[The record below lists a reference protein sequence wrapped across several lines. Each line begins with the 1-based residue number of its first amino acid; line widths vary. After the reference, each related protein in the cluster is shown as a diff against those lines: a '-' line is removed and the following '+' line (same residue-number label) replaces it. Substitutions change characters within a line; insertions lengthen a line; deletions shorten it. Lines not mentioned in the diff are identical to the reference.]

1 MENQNSVH
9 SCIHYLCAKFQQM
22 SSAKYFPQ
30 LQNINKAKIN
40 LNEVILHTPLQK
52 NLNLSEEFEA
62 NILLK
67 REDLQ
72 IVRSYKLRGAFNKIV
87 QLSHKEIAHGVVC
100 ASAGNHAQ
108 GVAYSCQKLE
118 IKGKIYMPATT
129 PKQKIKQVK
138 MFGKEFVEIV
148 LTGDTYDDAQLAAK
162 NDCAKTGMA
171 FIHPFD
177 DPLIIDGQATVG
189 LEILQDTKQHIDYI
203 LIPVGGGGLAAGVGA
218 YFKQTSPNTKIIG
231 VEPAGAPSMEKSIK
245 AGKVLEMKKID
256 KFVDGA
262 AVQKVGELTFE
273 VCKKVIDDFIAVPEG
288 KICTKILE
296 LYNRDAIV
304 IEPAGA
310 LSIAALDFYK
320 EKIKGKNVVCIVSG
334 SNNDITRTEEIKER
348 SLLYEGLKHYFIVRF
363 PQRAGALRTFVDIV
377 LGPNDDITHFEYSKK
392 TNREKGPAVIGIEV
406 QKKEDFK
413 GLVERMEENGFIYEY
428 LNEKPDLFQFLI

>member
-1 MENQNSVH
+1 MKLSR
-9 SCIHYLCAKFQQM
+9 
-22 SSAKYFPQ
+22 YFPK
-30 LQNINKAKIN
+30 LQDINRAKIN

-52 NLNLSEEFEA
+52 NFNLSEEFDA

-72 IVRSYKLRGAFNKIV
+72 VVRSYKLRGAYNKIV
-87 QLSHKEIAHGVVC
+87 QLSKEELANGVVC

-138 MFGKEFVEIV
+138 MFGKSFVDVI
-148 LTGDTYDDAQLAAK
+148 LTGDTYDDAHNAAM
-162 NDCAKTGMA
+162 NDCEKTGMA

-177 DPLIIDGQATVG
+177 DPQIIEGQATVG
-189 LEILQDTKQHIDYI
+189 IEILQDTKQHIDYI
-203 LIPVGGGGLAAGVGA
+203 FIPIGGGGLAAGVGA
-218 YFKQTSPNTKIIG
+218 YFKQMSPNTKIIG
-231 VEPAGAPSMEKSIK
+231 VEPAGAPSMEKSVA
-245 AGKVLEMKKID
+245 AGKVIEMKKID

-262 AVQKVGELTFE
+262 AVQKVGETTFE
-273 VCKKVIDDFIAVPEG
+273 VCKEVIDDYIAVPEG
-288 KICTKILE
+288 CICTKILE
-296 LYNRDAIV
+296 LYNQDAIV

-310 LSIAALDFYK
+310 LSIAALGFYK

-348 SLLYEGLKHYFIVRF
+348 SMLYEGLKHYFIVRF
-363 PQRAGALRTFVDIV
+363 PQRAGALRTFVDVV
-377 LGPNDDITHFEYSKK
+377 LGPNDDVTHFEYSKK
-392 TNREKGPAVIGIEV
+392 NNREKGPALIGIEV
-406 QKKEDFK
+406 QKKEDYH
-413 GLVERMEENGFIYEY
+413 GLVQRMEENGFIYEY
-428 LNEKPDLFQFLI
+428 INEKEDLFRLLI